1 MKLYWLATPASYSA
15 TNGAATKM
23 ARSASHSFVEL
34 ELERLEAIQIEA
46 LEGPLYA
53 HFQLPKAV
61 GMRNVIGK
69 VCSPILM
76 GR

>member
-1 MKLYWLATPASYSA
+1 
-15 TNGAATKM
+15 M

-34 ELERLEAIQIEA
+34 ELEAIQT
-46 LEGPLYA
+46 EGPLYA

-61 GMRNVIGK
+61 GMRNVIGE

-76 GR
+76 GREKPAKGFL